1 MQVGDAVR
9 HLYDIQRGLVCVGLV
24 DKIDDTT
31 NQVRIIW
38 SSPPQPKWMRWYHKH
53 LIVKIS

>member
-1 MQVGDAVR
+1 MKVGDVVR
-9 HLYDIQRGLVCVGLV
+9 HLYDIQRDIVCVSLV

-38 SSPPQPKWMRWYHKH
+38 SSPFQPKWMRWYHKH
-53 LIVKIS
+53 LIVKVS